1 MNIISLAISTFI
13 SSYII
18 MFIVR
23 VLPLRNKR
31 VWNSII
37 ISLFAVGEI
46 LGYLLIFVTPYAL
59 DLITILEVVGSIFGV
74 LIGYVA
80 AMMIV
85 LDGIT
90 LFKSRRLKEFE
101 RNLNNKEGTSF
112 PRWILATISVTLGL
126 MLLIYGII
134 TALNYDSKL
143 LLTIIGLF
151 VGAAIFIGVS
161 IYLFI
166 SGAPKHKTIR
176 AENLLF
182 IVDYE
187 GEKMIYQANIT
198 KEFTIEH
205 ALGKL
210 MEMYML
216 DEYGLI
222 ITPSNH
228 YIVKGLKLEYSAKN
242 MLNEIHMDKY
252 EGNAFDEA
260 IQNFRKYNRKK
271 IILDEQNH
279 IKKITMIK

>member
-13 SSYII
+13 SNYII
-18 MFIVR
+18 MFIIR

-31 VWNSII
+31 IWQSIV
-37 ISLFAVGEI
+37 ISLFCLGEI
-46 LGYLLIFVTPYAL
+46 IGYVLIFVTPYNL
-59 DLITILEVVGSIFGV
+59 DLITILEVIGSIFGV

-80 AMMIV
+80 SMMIV
-85 LDGIT
+85 LDGIS
-90 LFKSRRLKEFE
+90 LFKSKRLKEFE

-112 PRWILATISVTLGL
+112 PRWILAVISCCLGL

-134 TALNYDSKL
+134 TVVNYHSKL

-151 VGAAIFIGVS
+151 VGAVIFLGVG

-166 SGAPKHKTIR
+166 SGAPKHKNIR

-187 GEKMIYQANIT
+187 GEKKLFEAKLS
-198 KEFTIEH
+198 KEFTIEA

-210 MEMYML
+210 MEVYIL

-222 ITPSNH
+222 ITPTNH
-228 YIVKGLKLEYSAKN
+228 YIVKGLKLEYSSKHMLDQINMNPYDGKN
-242 MLNEIHMDKY
+242 
-252 EGNAFDEA
+252 FDEA
-260 IQNFRKYNRKK
+260 IKNFQKYNRKK

-279 IKKITMIK
+279 VKKITLIK

>member
-13 SSYII
+13 LNYII
-18 MFIVR
+18 MSIIR

-37 ISLFAVGEI
+37 ISLVAAGSIV
-46 LGYLLIFVTPYAL
+46 GYLFGIVISKDLNLIYL
-59 DLITILEVVGSIFGV
+59 LEAIGNIFGV

-80 AMMIV
+80 SMMIV

-112 PRWILATISVTLGL
+112 PRWILAIIAGSLGL

-134 TALNYDSKL
+134 TVINYDSKL
-143 LLTIIGLF
+143 ILTIIGLF
-151 VGAAIFIGVS
+151 VGATLFIGVS

-166 SGAPKHKTIR
+166 SGAPKHKTIH

-187 GEKMIYQANIT
+187 GQKTIYQAKLS
-198 KEFTIEH
+198 KEFTIEN

-210 MEMYML
+210 IEVYIL

-228 YIVKGLKLEYSAKN
+228 YIVKGLKLEYSAKEMLKEIN
-242 MLNEIHMDKY
+242 MSVYD
-252 EGNAFDEA
+252 GNTFDEA
-260 IQNFRKYNRKK
+260 IKNFQKYNRKK

-279 IKKITMIK
+279 IQKITMIK

>member
-13 SSYII
+13 SNYII

-46 LGYLLIFVTPYAL
+46 IGYLFIFVASDSL
-59 DLITILEVVGSIFGV
+59 DFIEILEVIGSIFGV
-74 LIGYVA
+74 IIGYVA
-80 AMMIV
+80 SMMIV

-112 PRWILATISVTLGL
+112 PRWILAIMSGSLGL

-134 TALNYDSKL
+134 TSLNYDSKL

-187 GEKMIYQANIT
+187 GQKNIYQAKLS
-198 KEFTIEH
+198 KEFTIEN

-210 MEMYML
+210 MEIYML

-222 ITPSNH
+222 ITPYNH

-242 MLNEIHMDKY
+242 MLNEIQMSKY
-252 EGNAFDEA
+252 EGNVFDEA
-260 IQNFRKYNRKK
+260 IKNFQKYNRKK

-279 IKKITMIK
+279 IQKITIIK

>member
-1 MNIISLAISTFI
+1 
-13 SSYII
+13 
-18 MFIVR
+18 
-23 VLPLRNKR
+23 
-31 VWNSII
+31 
-37 ISLFAVGEI
+37 
-46 LGYLLIFVTPYAL
+46 
-59 DLITILEVVGSIFGV
+59 
-74 LIGYVA
+74 
-80 AMMIV
+80 
-85 LDGIT
+85 
-90 LFKSRRLKEFE
+90 
-101 RNLNNKEGTSF
+101 
-112 PRWILATISVTLGL
+112 
-126 MLLIYGII
+126 
-134 TALNYDSKL
+134 
-143 LLTIIGLF
+143 
-151 VGAAIFIGVS
+151 IFIGVS

-182 IVDYE
+182 IVEYE
-187 GEKMIYQANIT
+187 GEKMIYQANLS
-198 KEFTIEH
+198 KEFTIEN

-242 MLNEIHMDKY
+242 MLDEIHMSKY
-252 EGNAFDEA
+252 EGNDFDEA

>member
-13 SSYII
+13 SNYII
-18 MFIVR
+18 MFIIR

-31 VWNSII
+31 IWNVII
-37 ISLFAVGEI
+37 LSLFAVSEI
-46 LGYLLIFVTPYAL
+46 LGYLFIFVASNSL
-59 DLITILEVVGSIFGV
+59 DFIEILEIIGNIFGV
-74 LIGYVA
+74 IIGYVA
-80 AMMIV
+80 SMMIV

-112 PRWILATISVTLGL
+112 PRWILAIISGALGL

-134 TALNYDSKL
+134 TSLNYDSKL

-151 VGAAIFIGVS
+151 LGAAVFIGVS

-166 SGAPKHKTIR
+166 SGAPKHKAIR

-182 IVDYE
+182 IVEYE
-187 GEKMIYQANIT
+187 GEKMIYQANLS
-198 KEFTIEH
+198 KEFTIEN

-242 MLNEIHMDKY
+242 MLNEIHMSKY
-252 EGNAFDEA
+252 EGNEFDEA
-260 IQNFRKYNRKK
+260 IKNFQKYNRKK

-279 IKKITMIK
+279 IQKITMVK

>member
-13 SSYII
+13 SNYII

-31 VWNSII
+31 LWQSIV
-37 ISLFAVGEI
+37 ISLFCLGEI
-46 LGYLLIFVTPYAL
+46 IGYILIFVTPYSL
-59 DLITILEVVGSIFGV
+59 DLITILEVIGSIFGV
-74 LIGYVA
+74 VIGYVA
-80 AMMIV
+80 SMMIV

-112 PRWILATISVTLGL
+112 PRWILAIISGSLGL

-134 TALNYDSKL
+134 TSLNFDSKL
-143 LLTIIGLF
+143 LLTVIGLF
-151 VGAAIFIGVS
+151 IGAAIFIGVS

-166 SGAPKHKTIR
+166 SGAPKHKTIH

-187 GEKMIYQANIT
+187 GQKTIYQAKLS
-198 KEFTIEH
+198 KEFTIES

-210 MEMYML
+210 MEIYIL
-216 DEYGLI
+216 DEYGLL
-222 ITPSNH
+222 ITPTNH

-242 MLNEIHMDKY
+242 MLNEINMSVYD
-252 EGNAFDEA
+252 GNAFDEA
-260 IQNFRKYNRKK
+260 IKNFQKYNRKK

-279 IKKITMIK
+279 IQKITIIK

>member
-13 SSYII
+13 SNYII

-31 VWNSII
+31 LWQSIV
-37 ISLFAVGEI
+37 ISLFCLGEI
-46 LGYLLIFVTPYAL
+46 VGYILIFVTPYTL
-59 DLITILEVVGSIFGV
+59 DLITILEVIGSIFGV

-80 AMMIV
+80 SMMIV

-112 PRWILATISVTLGL
+112 PRWILAIISGSLGL

-134 TALNYDSKL
+134 TTLNYDSKL
-143 LLTIIGLF
+143 LLTVIGLF
-151 VGAAIFIGVS
+151 IGAALFIGVA

-166 SGAPKHKTIR
+166 SGAPKHKTIH

-182 IVDYE
+182 IVDFE
-187 GEKMIYQANIT
+187 GKKTIYQAKLS
-198 KEFTIEH
+198 KEFTIEN

-210 MEMYML
+210 MEVYIL

-228 YIVKGLKLEYSAKN
+228 YIVKGLKLEYSAKDMLKEIN
-242 MLNEIHMDKY
+242 MSVF

-260 IQNFRKYNRKK
+260 IKNFQKYNRKK

-279 IKKITMIK
+279 IQKITIIK

>member
-1 MNIISLAISTFI
+1 IISLAISTFI
-13 SSYII
+13 LNYII
-18 MFIVR
+18 MSIIR
-23 VLPLRNKR
+23 DLPLRNKR

-37 ISLFAVGEI
+37 ISLVAAGSIV
-46 LGYLLIFVTPYAL
+46 GYLFGIVMSKDLNLIYL
-59 DLITILEVVGSIFGV
+59 LEAIGNIFGV

-80 AMMIV
+80 SMMIV

-112 PRWILATISVTLGL
+112 PRWILAIIAEALGL

-134 TALNYDSKL
+134 TVINYDSKL

-151 VGAAIFIGVS
+151 VGATLFIGVS

-166 SGAPKHKTIR
+166 SGAPKHKTIH

-187 GEKMIYQANIT
+187 GQKTIYQAKLS
-198 KEFTIEH
+198 KEFTIEND
-205 ALGKL
+205 LGKL
-210 MEMYML
+210 IEVYIL

-228 YIVKGLKLEYSAKN
+228 YIVKGLKLEYSAKEMLKEIN
-242 MLNEIHMDKY
+242 MSVYD
-252 EGNAFDEA
+252 GNTFDEA
-260 IQNFRKYNRKK
+260 IKNFQKYNRKK

-279 IKKITMIK
+279 IQKITMIK